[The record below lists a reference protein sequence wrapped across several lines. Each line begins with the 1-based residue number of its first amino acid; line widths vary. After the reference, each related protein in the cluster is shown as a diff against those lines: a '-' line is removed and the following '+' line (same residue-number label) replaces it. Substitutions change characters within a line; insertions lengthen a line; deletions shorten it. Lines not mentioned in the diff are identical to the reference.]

1 MEKVRKAKKLV
12 ICLCVSALMTIL
24 CAAALMTEL
33 ALPAEA
39 LTSNDVVY
47 YGNYPQSGTTLDSK
61 EPILWRV
68 LEASGDRALMLSEKI
83 IDAGVPFNPVK
94 GTEEHYYYVWWSE
107 SPIRLF
113 LNGES
118 VYEPSVSADKTEKVT
133 NPKTYN
139 FYDTAFST
147 EEGNAIIK
155 DTVDNSVKRN
165 YLEYDKDKPI
175 SGYNFPPS
183 PDTEDKIFIL
193 SYAEVDDDPNDEHP
207 DKALGK
213 KYGFDGKDSRRA
225 KLTDYAKAEN
235 GDSISRWWIRSSLV
249 NVYSSSY
256 VYDNGSLGVVATNFE
271 TVGLRPAFR
280 LNLKSLFFTS
290 PAMGGKQTD
299 VTDTLQEQKYDN
311 DENVYEHTFT
321 GRKFTTHKLTL
332 ATSKYKLDDATLTSG
347 DLTLSRDV
355 KIEVTYSGASTGTGY
370 HLAAVVT
377 SGDKALYY
385 GRIKALGTEAEA
397 DGTAEFTIP
406 KLNKGEDVYVFVEGK
421 EDDDS
426 SDRNKL
432 TDFVSVPKLL
442 KGEGRVIVETPMLES
457 ITINPLELTITEESN
472 YQLKVT
478 FAPEDVEEKEK
489 EIEWSS
495 SNPTVA
501 TVSTDGLVSA
511 LKAGTT
517 TIKATAKLS
526 GKVATHAVTV
536 IEKPLEPGL
545 ILTPTAMTISKGVNA
560 DISVTFKDIDKQPLT
575 WKSSDEK
582 IATVDENGTVTAISE
597 GECEITVTTADGT
610 DAICEVTVVQG
621 SQTEDQPYKK
631 GGSSGCNAG
640 IPAVVTL
647 LTLGSLIYIRNR
659 NGK

>member
-1 MEKVRKAKKLV
+1 
-12 ICLCVSALMTIL
+12 MTIL

-47 YGNYPQSGTTLDSK
+47 YGNYKQSGTSPDFTV

-68 LEASGDRALMLSEKI
+68 LEVSGDRALMLSEKI
-83 IDAGVPFNPVK
+83 IDAGLPFHPVPEDKKKDVDYYI
-94 GTEEHYYYVWWSE
+94 EHYYLTWWSE

-133 NPKTYN
+133 NPKDYY

-147 EEGNAIIK
+147 GEGNAIIK
-155 DTVDNSVKRN
+155 DTVDNSVK
-165 YLEYDKDKPI
+165 YEYKVYDKDKPI
-175 SGYNFPPS
+175 SNDNFPS
-183 PDTEDKIFIL
+183 GPDTEDKIFLL
-193 SYAEVDDDPNDEHP
+193 SYAEVDDGSETQS

-213 KYGFDGKDSRRA
+213 KYGFNGRDSRIA
-225 KLTDYAKAEN
+225 QPTDYTKAQGVVKSSIESVHWWLRSPGRGVYWASSVLN
-235 GDSISRWWIRSSLV
+235 G
-249 NVYSSSY
+249 
-256 VYDNGSLGVVATNFE
+256 GSLINNYVNNE
-271 TVGLRPAFR
+271 TVDLRPAFR
-280 LNLKSLFFTS
+280 LNLKSLLFTS

-311 DENVYEHTFT
+311 DENVYEHTFS
-321 GRKFTTHKLTL
+321 GRKFTTHKLTF
-332 ATSKYKLDDATLTSG
+332 ATNTYKLASADVTSE
-347 DLTLSRDV
+347 
-355 KIEVTYSGASTGTGY
+355 KITTSADIKVELNYSGASTGDGY
-370 HLAAVVT
+370 YLAAVVT

-385 GRIKALGTEAEA
+385 GRIKELKTEDKAN
-397 DGTAEFTIP
+397 GTAEFTIP
-406 KLNKGEDVYVFVEGK
+406 KLNDGEEVYVFVEGK
-421 EDDDS
+421 EEDDS

-432 TDFVSVPKLL
+432 TDFASLPICLN
-442 KGEGRVIVETPMLES
+442 GEGREISIVES
-457 ITINPLELTITEESN
+457 ITISPLELTITEESN

-478 FAPEDVEEKEK
+478 FAPEDVKEKEK

-495 SNPTVA
+495 DDESIA
-501 TVSTDGLVSA
+501 TVDTNGLVSA

-526 GKVATHAVTV
+526 GKVARHTVTV

-545 ILTPTAMTISKGVNA
+545 ILTPMAMTISKGVNA
-560 DISVTFKDIDKQPLT
+560 DISVTFKDIAEQPLT
-575 WKSSDEK
+575 WKSSNEN

-597 GECEITVTTADGT
+597 GKCEITVTTADGT

-621 SQTEDQPYKK
+621 SQTENQPQNNKG

-640 IPAVVTL
+640 IPGIVAL
-647 LTLGSLIYIRNR
+647 LTLGSLIYIRSR